1 MVLPAAGAAIIA
13 RAMASARV
21 GYAASGARGS
31 FQGAM
36 LVNSSGDKG
45 VLELAN
51 LRELERELRNIGPQA
66 LRQFKKDAKKVG
78 KPAVTS
84 VRKAFRDVGD
94 RGPLGAPKRWG
105 RIYDK
110 MYTRDGRGRLSW
122 TTSRKIG
129 GRSGIDVN
137 YKNRK
142 EGKALRDMQAAKDG
156 TVSIVRV
163 RVRAPAYVV
172 ADMAG
177 KSKRAAKTTGT
188 LSREYQINL
197 FGRGV
202 VTRQHR
208 INSNNVDNWLS
219 ALDSRAKGGASKP
232 SRYGYPALEKHS
244 PKFKADVS
252 LVLRNAIYDI
262 NRRLES

>member
-1 MVLPAAGAAIIA
+1 MFPVAAILA
-13 RAMASARV
+13 RALSGARV
-21 GYAASGARGS
+21 GYMASGATGS
-31 FQGAM
+31 FQEATFTS
-36 LVNSSGDKG
+36 SSGDKG

-51 LRELERELRNIGPQA
+51 LKELERELRNIGPQA

-110 MYTRDGRGRLSW
+110 MYTRDGRAHLSW

-177 KSKRAAKTTGT
+177 KSNRAAKSTGT

-202 VTRQHR
+202 VTRRHR
-208 INSNNVDNWLS
+208 VNANNVDNWIQ
-219 ALDSRAKGGASKP
+219 ALDRKAKNGAGKP
-232 SRYGYPALEKHS
+232 SRYAYPALTKHS
-244 PKFKADVS
+244 SKFKQDAS

>member
-1 MVLPAAGAAIIA
+1 MVFPVAAILA
-13 RAMASARV
+13 RTLSAARI
-21 GYAASGARGS
+21 GYLATGATGS
-31 FQGAM
+31 FQGAT
-36 LVNSSGDKG
+36 LASTSGDKG

-51 LRELERELRNIGPQA
+51 LKEIERELRNIGPEA

-84 VRKAFRDVGD
+84 VRKAFRDVGEH
-94 RGPLGAPKRWG
+94 GPLGAPKRRG
-105 RIYDK
+105 RTYDK
-110 MYTRDGRGRLSW
+110 MYTKDGIGRLSW
-122 TTSRKIG
+122 SSSRKIG

-142 EGKALRDMQAAKDG
+142 EGKALRDLQAAKDG

-177 KSKRAAKTTGT
+177 KSNKAARVTGT

-208 INSNNVDNWLS
+208 INSNNVDNWIQ
-219 ALDSRAKGGASKP
+219 ALDRKAKGGSGKP
-232 SRYGYPALEKHS
+232 SRYGYPALIKHS
-244 PKFKADVS
+244 PKFKQDMS
-252 LVLRNAIYDI
+252 QVLRSAINDI